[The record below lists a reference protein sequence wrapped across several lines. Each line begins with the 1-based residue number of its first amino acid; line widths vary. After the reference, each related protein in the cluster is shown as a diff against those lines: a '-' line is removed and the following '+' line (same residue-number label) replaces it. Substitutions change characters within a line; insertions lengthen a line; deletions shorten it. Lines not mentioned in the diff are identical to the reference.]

1 VTPDETDPGRR
12 GRGKGPWIA
21 ALLVVLA
28 LIVAAGVVT
37 AVMTGDDDGE
47 DLTEQVQGA
56 ADDGLDA
63 ATSAGDDALDA
74 VTGDA
79 PDAAESG
86 AEAATSAAGDAFDT
100 VTDQA
105 GEAVDAVTGDSGDG
119 SGTAPQAVQDDPVVE
134 RLAQGRELPFVAGPW
149 ERRQYRER
157 VWDSLSEATRA
168 RAERVDQDGAFGIRI
183 Q

>member
-1 VTPDETDPGRR
+1 VTPGETDPGRR
-12 GRGKGPWIA
+12 GRGRGPWIA

-37 AVMTGDDDGE
+37 AVMTGDD
-47 DLTEQVQGA
+47 LTEQVQGA

-63 ATSAGDDALDA
+63 ATSAGDDARDA

-79 PDAAESG
+79 PDAAASG

-105 GEAVDAVTGDSGDG
+105 GDAVDAVTGDSGDG
-119 SGTAPQAVQDDPVVE
+119 SGTAPQAVQDDPVVV

-168 RAERVDQDGAFGIRI
+168 RAERVEQDGAFGIRI